1 MNPNQWTQA
10 QSIASMRSPGVSI
23 SETILAIAAIGFA
36 IFLVGG
42 ILIRI
47 VRALIHRKSKSLKN
61 DVFRPIVDSAAKQS
75 EFLGWPVSTF
85 DNVTIAQDETTSTQ
99 TKRSDAECTTDDA
112 TTIEDDDNK

>member
-1 MNPNQWTQA
+1 MNPSYWMQA
-10 QSIASMRSPGVSI
+10 QGIASMQSPGVSI

-42 ILIRI
+42 ILVRI
-47 VRALIHRKSKSLKN
+47 VWVLIHRKSKSLKN

-75 EFLGWPVSTF
+75 EFLGWPASTL
-85 DNVTIAQDETTSTQ
+85 DNVEIEQDKTRSTQ
-99 TKRSDAECTTDDA
+99 TKKSDSEYTTDDA